1 MQLFPNSSPLF
12 GLMAL
17 LRSMCSKTC
26 RAAEATST
34 VAAFPPGAQDVLVS
48 IVGKMFLL
56 LSHNFFGLFVLQGS
70 YGHYCSDTLLSF
82 AIYISEVII
91 VVGVSRW

>member
-26 RAAEATST
+26 YAAEIMSM
-34 VAAFPPGAQDVLVS
+34 VAAFPPGAQDVSVS
-48 IVGKMFLL
+48 
-56 LSHNFFGLFVLQGS
+56 N
-70 YGHYCSDTLLSF
+70 CW
-82 AIYISEVII
+82 II
-91 VVGVSRW
+91 VSFT